1 MVTTNKLM
9 NPYKAQPPKRG
20 QSLFI
25 QSEKR
30 LFFTDSGTAK
40 AGYSLALTFPL
51 WSREEEQLAPSSLL
65 YSFRIFGVKTEQL
78 FAEE

>member
-9 NPYKAQPPKRG
+9 NPCKVQPPRRG

-30 LFFTDSGTAK
+30 LQFTGPGTAK
-40 AGYSLALTFPL
+40 AGYSLAFAFSL
-51 WSREEEQLAPSSLL
+51 WSREEEKLAPSSLL
-65 YSFRIFGVKTEQL
+65 HSTTIFGVKTKQL